1 MSRTTR
7 LQASKSAGRHEK
19 SPAAGR
25 RNGQST
31 AAERGRAKASENK
44 NRYSKAA
51 AGRHAK
57 PFTFIDGRLRF
68 PWAEKLSEGAG
79 RLSVKTRLI
88 IILAVA
94 VVFIAAALITS
105 LVFFIKAEKLSEDAA
120 LMSRAVTETESVAE
134 TLKSADGDM
143 QKASQLLRS
152 HKSFDIKNDSLT
164 LYYDNN
170 FEPSSKSGSAF
181 ETLIRRENQG
191 GCYSYSIK
199 VFRIQNTE
207 DSHSSAENL
216 LKENQTDVFYELS
229 FKAVNEGGDADND

>member
-7 LQASKSAGRHEK
+7 LQASKSAGRH
-19 SPAAGR
+19 
-25 RNGQST
+25 T
-31 AAERGRAKASENK
+31 
-44 NRYSKAA
+44 
-51 AGRHAK
+51 K

-79 RLSVKTRLI
+79 KLSESAGRLSVKTRLI
-88 IILAVA
+88 IILAVT

-105 LVFFIKAEKLSEDAA
+105 LVFFIKAEKLSENAA

-229 FKAVNEGGDADND
+229 FKAVNKGGDADND